1 MREVKISIGQRFGML
16 KVIGYAEDLV
26 TPKGY
31 THKRYLCKCE
41 CGNKKLFTKRSLTI
55 DKTQSCGCLVGKTF
69 KNIEGMQ
76 FDRLKAISIH
86 HINGGG
92 CYWNCEC
99 KCGNTTIVRASSLL
113 SGDTKSCGCLMKET
127 LLHETHGMT
136 NTRLYRIWN
145 GMKDRC
151 KNKNA
156 PEYEN
161 YGGRGIRVCQEWL
174 DDFMNFYN
182 WAMANGYRDD
192 LTIDRKDNDKGYSP
206 ENCRWATA
214 KEQANNTRS
223 TVFLTYKGET
233 KPVSEWSEITGIRQ
247 DTLTYRKRHG
257 WTDEECIEI
266 PLNKT
271 KGKHRKKK

>member
-16 KVIGYAEDLV
+16 EVIGYAEDLV

-31 THKRYLCKCE
+31 VHKRYLCKCE
-41 CGNKKLFTKRSLTI
+41 CGNEKLFTKRSLTI

-86 HINGGG
+86 HINEGG

-113 SGDTKSCGCLMKET
+113 TGDTKSCGCLRTET
-127 LLHETHGMT
+127 LLHETHGMA
-136 NTRLYRIWN
+136 NTRLHRIWS

-151 KNKNA
+151 GNKNA

-161 YGGRGIRVCQEWL
+161 YGGRGISICQEWL

-192 LTIDRKDNDKGYSP
+192 LTIDRKNNDKGYSP
-206 ENCRWATA
+206 DNCRWATA
-214 KEQANNTRS
+214 KEQANNKRGNLCVLYYREKMTIAELADVTGKKYEFIRKHFHRGDLDK
-223 TVFLTYKGET
+223 VIKGVQFL
-233 KPVSEWSEITGIRQ
+233 S
-247 DTLTYRKRHG
+247 D
-257 WTDEECIEI
+257 DEVVV
-266 PLNKT
+266 
-271 KGKHRKKK
+271 

>member
-16 KVIGYAEDLV
+16 KVIEYADDLV

-31 THKRYLCKCE
+31 VHKRYLCRCE
-41 CGNKKLFTKRSLTI
+41 CGNEKLFTKRSLTI

-69 KNIEGMQ
+69 ENIEGMQ

-86 HINGGG
+86 HINEGG

-113 SGDTKSCGCLMKET
+113 LGDTKSCGCLREET

-151 KNKNA
+151 RNKNA
-156 PEYEN
+156 PEYNN

-182 WAMANGYRDD
+182 WAMSNGYADD
-192 LTIDRKDNDKGYSP
+192 LTIDRKDNNGNYEPS
-206 ENCRWATA
+206 NCRWATQ
-214 KEQANNTRS
+214 KEQANNTRKNLY
-223 TVFLTYKGET
+223 VLYYGEKMT
-233 KPVSEWSEITGIRQ
+233 IAELADITGRKYGFIRNHFHKGDLSKIIKGVQ
-247 DTLTYRKRHG
+247 FPAD
-257 WTDEECIEI
+257 DEMEV
-266 PLNKT
+266 
-271 KGKHRKKK
+271 